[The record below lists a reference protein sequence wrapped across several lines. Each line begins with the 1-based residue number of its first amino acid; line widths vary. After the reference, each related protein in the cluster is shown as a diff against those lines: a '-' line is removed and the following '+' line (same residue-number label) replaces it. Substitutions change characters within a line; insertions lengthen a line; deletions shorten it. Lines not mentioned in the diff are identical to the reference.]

1 MKIVRDGKEYELT
14 ESELIQAWNEYEDI
28 CVGYDVKDQ
37 FEYYRRDCEA
47 FDKWCAE
54 NKEKLQEIVDEAV
67 SECMFKREY
76 YGSYCAEDVVRE
88 VIEDNDLSEVFD
100 L

>member
-14 ESELIQAWNEYEDI
+14 DSELIQAWNEYEDR
-28 CVGYDVKDQ
+28 CVWYDVEDQ

-47 FDKWCAE
+47 FDKWCGD
-54 NKEKLQEIVDEAV
+54 NNVKLQEMMDEAV
-67 SECMFKREY
+67 VECMFKRDS
-76 YGSYCAEDVVRE
+76 YGSYCAEDVVWE